1 MLGYE
6 IEIKEF
12 QEINDWGL
20 FADCYSSVYK
30 IKRSS
35 VMRML
40 KEKYYTNEGFIA
52 LMYTNGK
59 VCASYS
65 VIKCIVKDK
74 LVGLSVDTMS
84 NGDIKHAT
92 SKLTDQLY
100 PRLKKQGYSGLLGF
114 PNQNILSLRLEHL
127 GWEYIDTYYP
137 VLSRN
142 KNYPLMWKINRPTG
156 LFFKDSLHK
165 FVLSKLLELNICSLV
180 LKKPVMN
187 RRPIMALGPP
197 KILCRKVFQ
206 NNFPEINFPDI
217 LPLNSIDVP

>member
-1 MLGYE
+1 MLSYE

-12 QEINDWGL
+12 KEINDWGL

-40 KEKYYTNEGFIA
+40 KEKYYPNEGFVA
-52 LMYTNGK
+52 LMYSNGR

-65 VIKCIVKDK
+65 VIKCIIKDK

-92 SKLTDQLY
+92 YKLTEQLY
-100 PRLKKQGYSGLLGF
+100 PRLKTQGYSGLLGF
-114 PNQNILSLRLEHL
+114 PNQNILSLRLQYL
-127 GWEYIDTYYP
+127 GWEYVDTYYP
-137 VLSRN
+137 VLGRN
-142 KNYPLMWKINRPTG
+142 KNHPMLWEINRPTG
-156 LFFKDSLHK
+156 LFFKDSPHK
-165 FVLSKLLELNICSLV
+165 FVLSKLLDLNILSIV
-180 LKKPVMN
+180 LKKKIMD

-197 KILCRKVFQ
+197 KILCKKVFK
-206 NNFPEINFPDI
+206 NNFPEINFPDV
-217 LPLNSIDVP
+217 LPLSSIDVP